1 MTFYTFPLL
10 FRDFWLYI
18 VISVFTSAVATLDI
32 QVLYSILVESSIY
45 LTLENILVETK
56 MDSDQLQKQKT
67 LNG

>member
-10 FRDFWLYI
+10 FHDFWLYI

-32 QVLYSILVESSIY
+32 QVLCSILVESSIY
-45 LTLENILVETK
+45 LTLENILVEAE